1 MKTVFV
7 KVLYL
12 ILCVYAMVAMAA
24 GCATGGKTA
33 DAKGVAEYDV
43 LKERI
48 DSIIKGKPGR
58 FGVAVIVDSRDTVT
72 VNNTDDYPLMSM
84 FKLHEA
90 LGVCHVM
97 DSLGRGLD
105 SVMVISRE
113 HLDPQ
118 TYSPMLKEYDAPTI
132 SLSVGR
138 LIDYILVDSD
148 NNASNWLFDSIVPVS
163 YVNSYIVTLIPEQS
177 FEIVWRESDMAA
189 EHSRAYDNRS
199 TPLAYASL
207 VNRVFTDSIVS
218 RDKQEH
224 IKSAML
230 RCDTGMSRLAAPL
243 VAEEGVTFSHRTG
256 SGYVNERGEVI
267 AVNDGGYVT
276 LPSGK
281 SYAIA
286 VLVKDYAGPQED
298 AEAVMAAISKA
309 VYDFVR

>member
-118 TYSPMLKEYDAPTI
+118 TYSPDA
-132 SLSVGR
+132 
-138 LIDYILVDSD
+138 
-148 NNASNWLFDSIVPVS
+148 
-163 YVNSYIVTLIPEQS
+163 
-177 FEIVWRESDMAA
+177 
-189 EHSRAYDNRS
+189 
-199 TPLAYASL
+199 
-207 VNRVFTDSIVS
+207 
-218 RDKQEH
+218 
-224 IKSAML
+224 
-230 RCDTGMSRLAAPL
+230 
-243 VAEEGVTFSHRTG
+243 
-256 SGYVNERGEVI
+256 
-267 AVNDGGYVT
+267 
-276 LPSGK
+276 
-281 SYAIA
+281 
-286 VLVKDYAGPQED
+286 
-298 AEAVMAAISKA
+298 
-309 VYDFVR
+309 